1 MSQITNERSRYPSAW
16 KKATGVVGNRFRPF
30 NSNALCGEARARTG
44 LRDAGPPAIDPAL
57 STLANSLEAEANL
70 HLTGRFML
78 RAHLRQLLENRLR
91 LAAAWQA
98 NAKALDDVPI
108 QRPLFVVGMPR
119 TGSTF
124 LHELLGEDPANRAP
138 RVWEVMF
145 PVPSRRGKR
154 EQLWRVR
161 KTELCLWWFRRMAP
175 EADAVYPVRARTPHE
190 CVAIQSHT
198 FLSEEF
204 VTTCR
209 VPSYQKFLRAADLT
223 PAYTW
228 EKKFLQHL
236 QIGNPPK
243 RWVLKSP
250 DHVFG
255 LEELFSV
262 FPDAVIIQTHRN
274 PLEVLRSTT
283 KLTRVL
289 HDLYAWP
296 EDREVAVFREA
307 QGLGDATERFIEFR
321 DRHPELSNRFIDV
334 KYSEIASEPL
344 AAVERIYRHIDC
356 PLTGEAANR
365 MRQLAA
371 NRSRYGGRGA
381 HASLDELK
389 AGIATQA
396 SRFKSYCSR
405 FGLSYEIGM

>member
-1 MSQITNERSRYPSAW
+1 
-16 KKATGVVGNRFRPF
+16 
-30 NSNALCGEARARTG
+30 
-44 LRDAGPPAIDPAL
+44 
-57 STLANSLEAEANL
+57 
-70 HLTGRFML
+70 
-78 RAHLRQLLENRLR
+78 
-91 LAAAWQA
+91 
-98 NAKALDDVPI
+98 
-108 QRPLFVVGMPR
+108 
-119 TGSTF
+119 
-124 LHELLGEDPANRAP
+124 
-138 RVWEVMF
+138 
-145 PVPSRRGKR
+145 
-154 EQLWRVR
+154 
-161 KTELCLWWFRRMAP
+161 MAP

-209 VPSYQKFLRAADLT
+209 VPSYKTYLRAADLT

-228 EKKFLQHL
+228 ERKFLQYL
-236 QIGNPPK
+236 QLGSPSQ

-274 PLEVLRSTT
+274 PIEVLRSTAR
-283 KLTRVL
+283 LTRVL

-296 EDREVAVFREA
+296 EDRHVAVLREA
-307 QGLGDATERFIEFR
+307 QGLGDATEKFIEFR
-321 DRHPELSNRFIDV
+321 DNHPELRDRFIDV

-344 AAVERIYRHIDC
+344 AAIQRIYRHIDC
-356 PLTGEAANR
+356 PLTDEAASR
-365 MRQLAA
+365 MRQLAS
-371 NRSRYGGRGA
+371 NRSRYNGRGA

-389 AGIATQA
+389 VGTATQA

-405 FGLSYEIGM
+405 FGLSYEVGV